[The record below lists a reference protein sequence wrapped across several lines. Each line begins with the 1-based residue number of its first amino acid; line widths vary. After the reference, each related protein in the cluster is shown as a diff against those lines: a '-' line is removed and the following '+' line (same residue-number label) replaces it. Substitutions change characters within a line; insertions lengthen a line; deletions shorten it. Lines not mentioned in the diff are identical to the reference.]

1 MDVQTNPRGLVIAGW
16 ILSAIPAL
24 MLLSGTYF
32 ALSGSPM
39 VAEGMAHNGY
49 PLSLVKTIGLI
60 EFACAILYLIP
71 ATAFYGAILISAY
84 MGGAVATHLRIG
96 ESQWF
101 VAVIFAV
108 VAWAGLAMRD
118 SRFRTFL
125 IGGRTIARL
134 KPVDPDPEARYT
146 S

>member
-1 MDVQTNPRGLVIAGW
+1 MIVQEKDVQQNPRGMVIAGW

-32 ALSGSPM
+32 ALSGAPM
-39 VAEGMAHNGY
+39 VTEGMAHNGF

-60 EFACAILYLIP
+60 ELTCSVLYLIP

-84 MGGAVATHLRIG
+84 MGGAVVTHLRIG

-101 VAVIFAV
+101 VGVVFAII
-108 VAWAGLAMRD
+108 AWAGLAMRD
-118 SRFRTFL
+118 SRFRAFL
-125 IGGRTIARL
+125 TGR
-134 KPVDPDPEARYT
+134 
-146 S
+146 